1 MNENSNSPSV
11 KKKPSVTVKN
21 VLRTLTFCC
30 AILFFC
36 PMFMVSCSDS
46 DWGVDTDLMKVS
58 AITAIKG
65 ISGMG
70 ETLVQPHPI
79 LVLCLLLPVAAIIL
93 LFIKK
98 FTDKQIATSVCGATA
113 VDLIIWIIFRT
124 TAKKLA
130 EDSQCQF
137 ETTGWYVLNI
147 IVMLLILVLTVAVLI
162 NQLQLHT
169 DLMTAFS
176 KKDIN
181 NAVGQMSDTVGHF
194 SEKMTHVAGNV
205 ADNIRKKTNKEDII
219 GYCAK
224 CGKPITY
231 GHKFCFSC
239 GTAVPESMIAEAE
252 AARKAE
258 EAARKAE
265 EEARKAEEEKKK
277 AEEEARKAE
286 EKRNAAE
293 AAEKEKKVTE
303 AVKPEETGRNT
314 EEKTSEP
321 TVNSTKCPNCGQEID
336 ADAKF
341 CKFCGCKLK

>member
-137 ETTGWYVLNI
+137 EMVCAQHYRDAFDTG
-147 IVMLLILVLTVAVLI
+147 A
-162 NQLQLHT
+162 HGGRS
-169 DLMTAFS
+169 DKSTA
-176 KKDIN
+176 
-181 NAVGQMSDTVGHF
+181 ATYRSD
-194 SEKMTHVAGNV
+194 
-205 ADNIRKKTNKEDII
+205 D
-219 GYCAK
+219 
-224 CGKPITY
+224 
-231 GHKFCFSC
+231 CFF
-239 GTAVPESMIAEAE
+239 
-252 AARKAE
+252 
-258 EAARKAE
+258 
-265 EEARKAEEEKKK
+265 
-277 AEEEARKAE
+277 
-286 EKRNAAE
+286 EKRY
-293 AAEKEKKVTE
+293 
-303 AVKPEETGRNT
+303 
-314 EEKTSEP
+314 
-321 TVNSTKCPNCGQEID
+321 
-336 ADAKF
+336 
-341 CKFCGCKLK
+341 